1 MKNAER
7 NERRR
12 GEAGGVECDKKA
24 RRTGGTDVKLTRV
37 EGLV

>member
-1 MKNAER
+1 MRGDAEKQ
-7 NERRR
+7 E
-12 GEAGGVECDKKA
+12 EYDKKA